1 MQKGV
6 IDQKNT
12 LTSDLDMQN
21 LRIAQ
26 LAFGL
31 LYVQDFLIMTFR
43 NGAVYPVYMKTYDVL
58 FLFENMCDYYYMI
71 GSFQE
76 SL

>member
-1 MQKGV
+1 M
-6 IDQKNT
+6 
-12 LTSDLDMQN
+12 
-21 LRIAQ
+21 A
-26 LAFGL
+26 
-31 LYVQDFLIMTFR
+31 FR